1 MARLWGSWTKHWQ
14 PSSRWQSSSSPSD
27 LKTIFMDLWRRIRNV
42 ENGSYLGTNSI
53 VYSRPLNQPFSV
65 LRNVIERFC
74 KQSTS
79 TIFLDSHRK
88 SHWSTLWISYP
99 SPITLLFVVLRKGLK
114 TFHIQS
120 ICFLYN
126 KHKLYWFPR
135 SRKFVKLCRSLL
147 CVCSIM
153 QWWCK
158 VGPPRNTGSRD
169 TCVGAPDKINL
180 DLGYD

>member
-1 MARLWGSWTKHWQ
+1 MWKLFLWISGEG
-14 PSSRWQSSSSPSD
+14 
-27 LKTIFMDLWRRIRNV
+27 FGMWRMVLIW
-42 ENGSYLGTNSI
+42 GLTLSI
-53 VYSRPLNQPFSV
+53 VYSRLLNQPFSV

-79 TIFLDSHRK
+79 TIFLHSHRK

-114 TFHIQS
+114 TFHIQR

-135 SRKFVKLCRSLL
+135 SRKFVKLLGPCCVFVAL
-147 CVCSIM
+147 CSGGVR
-153 QWWCK
+153 WK
-158 VGPPRNTGSRD
+158 VGPPRNTGSRE
-169 TCVGAPDKINL
+169 TCGGTRLNL

>member
-1 MARLWGSWTKHWQ
+1 
-14 PSSRWQSSSSPSD
+14 
-27 LKTIFMDLWRRIRNV
+27 MDLWRGIRNV
-42 ENGSYLGTNSI
+42 ENGPHLGTNSI
-53 VYSRPLNQPFSV
+53 YCILEARPLNQPFSV
-65 LRNVIERFC
+65 RRNVIERFC

-88 SHWSTLWISYP
+88 SHWSTLWISYS

-114 TFHIQS
+114 TFHIQR

-135 SRKFVKLCRSLL
+135 SRKFVKLVWSLL

-158 VGPPRNTGSRD
+158 VEGGPTQEHWIQGDLWGLQTKFGSWIWL
-169 TCVGAPDKINL
+169 TVL
-180 DLGYD
+180 V